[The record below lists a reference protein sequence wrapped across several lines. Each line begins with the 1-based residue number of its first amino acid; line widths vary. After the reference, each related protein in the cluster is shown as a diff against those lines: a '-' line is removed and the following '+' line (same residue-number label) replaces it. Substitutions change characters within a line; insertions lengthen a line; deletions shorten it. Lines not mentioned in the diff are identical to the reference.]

1 MHRVSMYGWPKPK
14 LHQVKKKLLYPR
26 FSPRQIISFQL
37 HHSQRT
43 LTGVHSCVSKQRLC
57 SRYNILSS
65 IGRKGPFI
73 ILHLQQIL
81 YAKFYVSQN
90 IFYFDMYIFICTYCT
105 YKCMYIFVQ
114 AIHTNT
120 YLSLT
125 DSLFPLHQS
134 QIASEENKQKL
145 TWLVAGCHCYFL
157 LVILSPSKLLG
168 PHQEHTA
175 NWINCTGGYSAT
187 VATVFSRTSLS

>member
-65 IGRKGPFI
+65 IGRKGPFT

-90 IFYFDMYIFICTYCT
+90 IFLFWYVHI
-105 YKCMYIFVQ
+105 CMYILY
-114 AIHTNT
+114 IHLYVHICTGYT
-120 YLSLT
+120 YKYLSITHWQPVPSAPEPNSIRGKQTKINLASSGLPLLF
-125 DSLFPLHQS
+125 SLGHPLS
-134 QIASEENKQKL
+134 
-145 TWLVAGCHCYFL
+145 
-157 LVILSPSKLLG
+157 
-168 PHQEHTA
+168 
-175 NWINCTGGYSAT
+175 
-187 VATVFSRTSLS
+187 